1 MNTLD
6 YAKRAVV
13 IVICL
18 AVIGIFNSRSIR
30 SQFLDI
36 DDGSGEGGKT
46 VVEEP
51 VKTRSLPPYI
61 VTNVQAR
68 PLENVRGAVKITWD
82 KNPESNDSFI
92 VGRALEVPYDAEKA
106 LNATSIKLVAPGE
119 EQSAID
125 SNLPPGQYYYV
136 VLSRSKVM
144 DKAVELHPN
153 VNYTTV
159 PVVIEQESR
168 RREVENLPDKVT
180 LIHAM
185 IVNRTRVLLTWRGIQ
200 SPDITYTVY
209 RDTSPLNTPER
220 IRRARRIGTVDAL
233 KESYVDRSIDKT
245 GTFFYAV
252 TTKDRAGNE
261 DLQLTPDQ
269 SYTATGLFVAV
280 ESQSM
285 VSGLRVE
292 NLTENSVRLKW
303 NGTDTTRRG
312 SYLVYRDIQP
322 ITDPEKIALADHIAT
337 IPMNTTEYVDRNLN
351 TGAFYY
357 AVIGKLDNGT
367 VDTALIED
375 SNYTSRPVVIGSR
388 YRVTGINAVY
398 RDNKVYV
405 IWRYSGST
413 GSRALKVLRL
423 KRNITNL
430 DDVSDSQIAGRVNIL
445 RRKFVDNNPP
455 SGRYYYALVPDN
467 RRQWSRYGLRAGLNI
482 TDRAVSARDD
492 TIRDR
497 AGERKGDSRG
507 AQREYRRSGI
517 DSILR
522 VTFFR
527 GRYGL
532 AIKRLHIAL
541 SQTDNEYD
549 AAKARLFIG
558 RSLIELGKYRESLQ
572 YILNRGVKRHF
583 PRDARFWS
591 SYAISRVR

>member
-220 IRRARRIGTVDAL
+220 IQRASRIGTVDA
-233 KESYVDRSIDKT
+233 S
-245 GTFFYAV
+245 
-252 TTKDRAGNE
+252 
-261 DLQLTPDQ
+261 
-269 SYTATGLFVAV
+269 
-280 ESQSM
+280 
-285 VSGLRVE
+285 
-292 NLTENSVRLKW
+292 
-303 NGTDTTRRG
+303 
-312 SYLVYRDIQP
+312 
-322 ITDPEKIALADHIAT
+322 
-337 IPMNTTEYVDRNLN
+337 
-351 TGAFYY
+351 
-357 AVIGKLDNGT
+357 
-367 VDTALIED
+367 
-375 SNYTSRPVVIGSR
+375 
-388 YRVTGINAVY
+388 
-398 RDNKVYV
+398 
-405 IWRYSGST
+405 
-413 GSRALKVLRL
+413 
-423 KRNITNL
+423 
-430 DDVSDSQIAGRVNIL
+430 
-445 RRKFVDNNPP
+445 
-455 SGRYYYALVPDN
+455 
-467 RRQWSRYGLRAGLNI
+467 
-482 TDRAVSARDD
+482 
-492 TIRDR
+492 
-497 AGERKGDSRG
+497 
-507 AQREYRRSGI
+507 
-517 DSILR
+517 
-522 VTFFR
+522 
-527 GRYGL
+527 
-532 AIKRLHIAL
+532 
-541 SQTDNEYD
+541 
-549 AAKARLFIG
+549 
-558 RSLIELGKYRESLQ
+558 
-572 YILNRGVKRHF
+572 
-583 PRDARFWS
+583 
-591 SYAISRVR
+591 